1 MLTKIIVLLVLL
13 IPTLAFAQRSS
24 DAENCSKA
32 EIYNNRGIAHE
43 SKGEHDLAI
52 AGYNEAIRLNPK
64 YAFAFNNLGIA
75 HESKGEHD
83 LAIADYNEAIRLNPK
98 YAFAF
103 NNRGI
108 AHESKGEHDLAIA
121 DYRTRPS
128 DSTRNMH
135 LPLTTAELRT
145 KVKVNT
151 T

>member
-52 AGYNEAIRLNPK
+52 A
-64 YAFAFNNLGIA
+64 
-75 HESKGEHD
+75 
-83 LAIADYNEAIRLNPK
+83 DYNEAIRL
-98 YAFAF
+98 
-103 NNRGI
+103 
-108 AHESKGEHDLAIA
+108 
-121 DYRTRPS
+121 
-128 DSTRNMH
+128 TRNMH
-135 LPLTTAELRT
+135 LPLTTSELRT
-145 KVKVNT
+145 KVKVST